1 MTIRPIIYCL
11 TAIALLAC
19 DRPDE
24 SNGEAS
30 DAAATVGAPEFAK
43 EREVSA
49 RRGRVGAVTQ
59 SAPAMAMA
67 PQFDEGGPPV
77 VIPKPG
83 TTTPAMM
90 IRTGNATLEVS
101 KLDPAVEQVRALALK
116 RGGYVTNSSTSGGR
130 DQVRSAML
138 EIRIPAQR
146 YDEAVAALGGIGKV
160 ETTQTNAQDV
170 GEEFVDVTARVDNA
184 RKLEARLIDLL
195 ATRTGRL
202 QDVLSVERELSRV
215 RTEIDQLEGRIRF
228 LNNRVAL
235 STLTVNLHE
244 PQPLIGNAPGENPI
258 AAAVRAAWKNFVGFI
273 ASVIASLGV
282 LIPVGALAWLA
293 WIGFKRWKVRRARK
307 V

>member
-1 MTIRPIIYCL
+1 MTIRPIIYCI
-11 TAIALLAC
+11 TAFALLGC
-19 DRPDE
+19 DRADK
-24 SNGEAS
+24 SSGTAS

-59 SAPAMAMA
+59 SAPAMAIA
-67 PQFDEGGPPV
+67 PQADEGSPPIV
-77 VIPKPG
+77 TPQPEMA
-83 TTTPAMM
+83 TPAMM
-90 IRTGNATLEVS
+90 IRMGYATLEVS
-101 KLDPAVEQVRALALK
+101 RLDPAVEQVRALAAK
-116 RGGYVTNSSTSGGR
+116 MGGYVTNSSTSGGR

-146 YDEAVAALGGIGKV
+146 YDEAVAALGAIGKV

-170 GEEFVDVTARVDNA
+170 GEEFVDVTARVENA
-184 RKLEARLIDLL
+184 RKLEARLIELL
-195 ATRTGRL
+195 ANRTGRL

-228 LNNRVAL
+228 LKNRVAL

-258 AAAVRAAWKNFVGFI
+258 AAAIRAAWRNFVGFI

-282 LIPVGALAWLA
+282 LIPLGALAWLA
-293 WIGFKRWKVRRARK
+293 WLGFKRWKVNRARK